1 MLMLYVVTIC
11 ISKDITSKEWYT
23 IPSQTLQALQ
33 CVLVDMRIYHIDVID
48 GTMTWQLLD
57 DFLKLLFELIY
68 EYNIS

>member
-1 MLMLYVVTIC
+1 
-11 ISKDITSKEWYT
+11 
-23 IPSQTLQALQ
+23 
-33 CVLVDMRIYHIDVID
+33 MRIYHIDVID